1 MFSDNKTINILTA
14 LLMRHGIRHAVT
26 CPGSRN
32 APICH
37 NLNEAGI
44 ACHPVTDER
53 SAAFFGIGLCQATGG
68 PVAVC
73 VTSGSA
79 ILDTAPAVAEA
90 YYQRVPLIVI
100 AADRPSAWIGQLDGQ
115 TMPQTG
121 ALGGMARKAVCLPE
135 GDTAEDLWHAGRLV
149 NEALMA
155 ATGRARGPV
164 LINVPIR
171 EPLYEFHTERLPDVR
186 VCRAVEDEGEG
197 AMRRV
202 AELMGRA
209 RRPLIVIGQAQ
220 VSARAEG
227 WPTLFEPLS
236 GAGAPK
242 VNEAAHI
249 LRHSRLAKVDDYR
262 PDKILYIGGHIV
274 SKEMKQFLRSCGEAE
289 TVLISDDGELHD
301 VFQNTTLV
309 GRCDADGLLRA
320 LSHTRCAADA
330 PFAEKWATLLSRAE
344 ETCGHKTPIFS
355 QLQVIQTL
363 MDTKPQATLH
373 FANSSA
379 VRLGC
384 LASRERFWCNRGI
397 NGIDGSVS
405 TAAGHSAGL
414 TKSLCLCVSGDLSFF
429 YDQNALWNNEVDS
442 RLRILLLNNGGGG
455 IFSRFAGLRG
465 SAARERIV
473 MAEHKT
479 TARGICEQN
488 RVEYAEA
495 DDIGGVER
503 LLPWLLTGGEK
514 TDTDRPRLLEVFTD
528 KDDDQRALTEYYK
541 HIVTEYD
548 KRVEKD

>member
-1 MFSDNKTINILTA
+1 MFSDNKTVNILTS
-14 LLMRHGIRHAVT
+14 LLRRHGVRHAVT

-37 NLNEAGI
+37 NLNEAGLT
-44 ACHPVTDER
+44 CHPVTDER
-53 SAAFFGIGLCQATGG
+53 SAAFFGIGLSQATGE

-79 ILDTAPAVAEA
+79 ILDTAPGVAEA

-121 ALGGMARKAVCLPE
+121 ALGGMVRKAVCMPE
-135 GDTAEDLWHAGRLV
+135 GETDEDLWHAGRLV

-155 ATGRARGPV
+155 AKGRARGPV
-164 LINVPIR
+164 LINVPLR
-171 EPLYEFHTERLPDVR
+171 EPLYEFHTEKLPDA
-186 VCRAVEDEGEG
+186 RACQMLEDEGEG
-197 AMRRV
+197 VARRV
-202 AELMGRA
+202 AALMGRA

-236 GAGAPK
+236 GAGAPR

-249 LRHSRLAKVDDYR
+249 LLSSRLTDVDEYR

-289 TVLISDDGELHD
+289 TILISDDGELHD

-309 GRCDADGLLRA
+309 GCCDADALLRA
-320 LSHTRCAADA
+320 LSRATSAADA
-330 PFAEKWATLLSRAE
+330 TFVSRWATLLSRTDE
-344 ETCGHKTPIFS
+344 ICGHKTRAFS

-363 MDTKPQATLH
+363 MASEPRATLH

-384 LASRERFWCNRGI
+384 ATSRGRIWCNRGI

-405 TAAGHSAGL
+405 TAAGHSVGMAHG
-414 TKSLCLCVSGDLSFF
+414 LCLCVSGDLGFF
-429 YDQNALWNNEVDS
+429 YDQNALWNNEIDS

-479 TARGICEQN
+479 AARGICEQN
-488 RVEYAEA
+488 QVEYAEA
-495 DDIGGVER
+495 HDIGDVER
-503 LLPWLLTGGEK
+503 LLPWLLAHEAHAATG
-514 TDTDRPRLLEVFTD
+514 RPRLLEVFTD
-528 KDDDQRALTEYYK
+528 KDEDQRALTEYYK